1 MVAKQDLVEAYSFNR
16 RRLITAFVSGETGA
30 RAVEPARP
38 GRTIVGGL
46 ALAGLLVAGAAS
58 ARTVSQSVPANCAH
72 SPGVIYGTTGQA
84 SVSRTP
90 LDTAEAA
97 QVTGP
102 GR

>member
-1 MVAKQDLVEAYSFNR
+1 MVTKQDLVEAYSFDR
-16 RRLITAFVSGETGA
+16 RRLITAFVSGEAGA

-38 GRTIVGGL
+38 VRTIVGGL

-72 SPGVIYGTTGQA
+72 SSGVHLRHHRGGVRVT
-84 SVSRTP
+84 RWDTP
-90 LDTAEAA
+90 EAA